1 MANLALS
8 ELLGTPVLDSTGAA
22 GGRVREVAIFPQ
34 EDPARV
40 HALLVRSRSG
50 DRLLLW
56 PSFAS
61 ISADAVR
68 ASTACSEWPPLNGVE
83 GLLLLERDLLDQ
95 QIIDVHGRK
104 VVRVNDVDFQQA
116 FTHNETMLKVLEVDV
131 GLRGAVRRLLKG
143 LVPKRALESLVST
156 LPPRVI
162 PWEFVDLIETDPS
175 RRVKL
180 KIAHERLARLHPAD
194 IADIIEELS
203 PAERGAVI
211 ESLNEEVAAGALE
224 EVNPKMQV
232 SIVESLDTERAADIV
247 EEMDP
252 AAAAALLGDLSRE
265 TSEEIL
271 EEMEPHEREDVT
283 ELLEFKDN
291 TAAGHM
297 TTDFIAVPRSATV
310 HDVIEI
316 MRHFEGSVEVI
327 STIYVFGPG
336 RKLLG
341 SVPLARMVLAPTQSK
356 MGSLIVEPMIVCP
369 AGASEK
375 AAAELFDKYSLLSLP
390 VVDKQGRITGVITAD
405 DVISLLRAKSS

>member
-1 MANLALS
+1 MVNLALS
-8 ELLGTPVLDSTGAA
+8 ELLGVPVLDSTGTGA
-22 GGRVREVAIFPQ
+22 GRVREVALFPQ

-40 HALLVRSRSG
+40 HALVVRNASG

-56 PSFAS
+56 RSLAS
-61 ISADAVR
+61 ASARQVR
-68 ASTACSEWPPLNGVE
+68 ASTPQSEWPGFNGGE

-116 FTHNETMLKVLEVDV
+116 FSNNETVLKILEVDV

-143 LVPKRALESLVST
+143 LVPGRALEGMVSY

-180 KIAHERLARLHPAD
+180 KIAHDRLAQLHPAD

-203 PAERGAVI
+203 PAEREAVLQT
-211 ESLNEEVAAGALE
+211 LNEEVAAGALE
-224 EVNPKMQV
+224 EVDPKLQV
-232 SIVESLDTERAADIV
+232 SIVESMDSERAAGIV

-252 AAAAALLGDLSRE
+252 AAAANLLGELPEE

-271 EEMEPHEREDVT
+271 EEMEPHEREDVA

-310 HDVIEI
+310 LDVIEI
-316 MRHFEGSVEVI
+316 MRHFEGSVEAV
-327 STIYVFGPG
+327 STIFVFGPG

-341 SVPLARMVLAPTQSK
+341 SVPLARMVLAPTGSK
-356 MGSLIVEPMIVCP
+356 MGSLVVTPLIFCP

-375 AAAELFDKYSLLSLP
+375 DAAELFDKYNLLSLP
-390 VVDKQGRITGVITAD
+390 VVDKQGRLTGVITAD
-405 DVISLLRAKSS
+405 NVISLLRAKS

>member
-40 HALLVRSRSG
+40 HALVVRSRSG

-56 PSFAS
+56 PNFTA
-61 ISADAVR
+61 ISPRQVR
-68 ASTACSEWPPLNGVE
+68 ASIPLSEWAPFNGAE

-116 FTHNETMLKVLEVDV
+116 FSNNETMLKILEVDV

-143 LVPKRALESLVST
+143 LVPGRALEGLVST

-180 KIAHERLARLHPAD
+180 KIAHDRLALLHPAD

-211 ESLNEEVAAGALE
+211 ETLNEEVAAGALE
-224 EVNPKMQV
+224 EVDPKLQV

-252 AAAAALLGDLSRE
+252 AAAAALLGDLSQE

-271 EEMEPHEREDVT
+271 EEMEPHEREDVA

-310 HDVIEI
+310 FDVIEI

-341 SVPLARMVLAPTQSK
+341 SVPLARMVLAPTKSK

-375 AAAELFDKYSLLSLP
+375 DAAELFDKYNLLSLP

-405 DVISLLRAKSS
+405 DVISLLRAQSS